1 MQDLSKFTALG
12 RSFDLSYFTNRLIL
26 LLTILAGITAVF
38 IKWNQGDELES
49 ALPSGLVAGGLVLL
63 AWIIGRELDPDYD
76 YSAFLASTFA
86 FAGFWLFEPTQVALW
101 PMVLTIIVAR
111 MINRSV
117 GPAAYLID
125 SVGVLA
131 IIGLVTFT
139 GDWPV
144 ALLGAGAFLLDAVLP
159 EPNRRHFIF
168 AILTLV
174 LVIVSW
180 AVNGPG
186 QPLTASDG
194 WPLVAIVS
202 FVYLVAIFSTKQVRS
217 RADVTGQPLNATRVQ
232 VTMLFGLIVALVLA
246 LWRGDAGV
254 AGSLAL
260 WAAILAVPVW
270 RYLVRISGRDGV
282 LFRTRYSHEE
292 NVERR

>member
-1 MQDLSKFTALG
+1 
-12 RSFDLSYFTNRLIL
+12 
-26 LLTILAGITAVF
+26 
-38 IKWNQGDELES
+38 
-49 ALPSGLVAGGLVLL
+49 VAGGLVLL

-76 YSAFLASTFA
+76 YSAFLASVIA
-86 FAGFWLFEPTQVALW
+86 FAGFWLFEPTQIALW
-101 PMVLTIIVAR
+101 PMLLTILVAR

-125 SVGVLA
+125 SIGVLA
-131 IIGLVTFT
+131 VIGLVAFT

-159 EPNRRHFIF
+159 QPNRRHFVF
-168 AILTLV
+168 AILAIV

-180 AVNGPG
+180 IVNGPG
-186 QPLTASDG
+186 LPLTASDG

-202 FVYLVAIFSTKQVRS
+202 FAYLIAIFSTQRVRS
-217 RADVTGQPLNATRVQ
+217 RADATRQLLNATRVQ
-232 VTMLFGLIVALVLA
+232 VAMLFGLTVVLTLA

-254 AGSLAL
+254 ASGLAL
-260 WAAILAVPVW
+260 WAVILAVPVW
-270 RYLVRISGRDGV
+270 RYLVRLSGRDGV

-292 NVERR
+292 NLERR